1 MSEEPKPLLSIG
13 DDGIKMNLKKGDS
26 IKINATKSFMK
37 GVEQNVAGGNLE
49 HRATEELTQINN
61 KMEASDGGKIL
72 NEVEGGKLFQKD
84 NTMRATKKGTIVNRV
99 TGKVKI
105 AVWILAVTATVG
117 FLADVVSLYLFGVH
131 IWSKII

>member
-1 MSEEPKPLLSIG
+1 MSEETKPLLSIG

-26 IKINATKSFMK
+26 ITINATKSFMK

-49 HRATEELTQINN
+49 HRATEELTQIDN
-61 KMEASDGGKIL
+61 KMEASNGGKIL

-84 NTMRATKKGTIVNRV
+84 NIMRVTEKGTIVNRV
-99 TGKVKI
+99 TGKVKV

-117 FLADVVSLYLFGVH
+117 LLADVVSLYLFGVH

>member
-1 MSEEPKPLLSIG
+1 MSDETKPLLSIG

-61 KMEASDGGKIL
+61 KMEASNGGKIL

-84 NTMRATKKGTIVNRV
+84 NTMRTTEKGTIVNRV
-99 TGKVKI
+99 TGKIKI
-105 AVWILAVTATVG
+105 AVWILVVTTVVG
-117 FLADVVSLYLFGVH
+117 ILADFTSLYLFGVH
-131 IWSKII
+131 IWSKIL